1 MAQNIRLTLLNDA
14 VICLLDQRYFCM
26 IKKQCYLILK
36 ERFEWNLFQVLLSL
50 LPIIHLILVP
60 LVILRNS
67 LQRCSVK
74 KSVVR
79 NFVKFTG
86 KHCARVSAALAALAE
101 SQQPQACNFI
111 LKKILLRRYFLMN
124 LAKFLRAPFFQNPSR
139 WLLLY
144 LQKILKFSEAYSE
157 PCQTSKMEIFVKI
170 VNGFQP

>member
-14 VICLLDQRYFCM
+14 VICLLDQRFFCM
-26 IKKQCYLILK
+26 IKKQCYLMLK

-86 KHCARVSAALAALAE
+86 KHCARVSAALAE

-144 LQKILKFSEAYSE
+144 LQKILKFKDSSQRHTQS
-157 PCQTSKMEIFVKI
+157 PVKHLRWRYL
-170 VNGFQP
+170 

>member
-14 VICLLDQRYFCM
+14 VICLLDQRFFCM

-86 KHCARVSAALAALAE
+86 KHCARVSAALGL
-101 SQQPQACNFI
+101 QLYF
-111 LKKILLRRYFLMN
+111 KKILLRRYFLMN

-144 LQKILKFSEAYSE
+144 LQKILKFKDSSQRHTQS
-157 PCQTSKMEIFVKI
+157 PVKHLRWRYL
-170 VNGFQP
+170 